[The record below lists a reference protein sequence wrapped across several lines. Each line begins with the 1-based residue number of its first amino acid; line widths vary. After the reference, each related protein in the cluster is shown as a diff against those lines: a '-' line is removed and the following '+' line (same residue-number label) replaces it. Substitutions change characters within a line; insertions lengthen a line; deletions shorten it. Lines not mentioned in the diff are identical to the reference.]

1 MIKEE
6 LIGKYAGSLLGL
18 AIGDAIGSSVEFMR
32 PGSFTPINDM
42 IGGGHYNLNLGEWT
56 DDTSMALCLADSLIS
71 KQGFD
76 PYDQLTRYIKWM
88 DEGYFSSRKK
98 SFGIG
103 RTTMQALESFKRF
116 PKPYCGLKK
125 SDSSGNGS
133 LMRLA
138 PVPLA
143 YAKNPE
149 YAIKMSGKSS
159 RTTHQTVVCI
169 QSCEYFGGLIV
180 GALYNESK
188 DFLLSTDY
196 IKKYPYLE
204 KRRIIDELNNVIKG
218 SFKNKNPPEIESTGY
233 VIKSLESAL
242 WAFYNSESFDDGL
255 IKVINLGN
263 DSDTAGAIFGQLAGA
278 YYGKE
283 NIPQKWVDL
292 LKYSKLICNMA
303 ERLYDLSEHIKFGS
317 VNLTKDL

>member
-1 MIKEE
+1 MFTEE
-6 LIGKYAGSLLGL
+6 LVGKYVGSLMGL
-18 AIGDAIGSSVEFMR
+18 AIGDAIGSSVEFMK
-32 PGSFTPINDM
+32 PGSFTPISDM
-42 IGGGHYNLNLGEWT
+42 IGGGFYNLNPGEWT

-76 PYDQLTRYIKWM
+76 PYDQLTRYIKWF

-103 RTTMQALESFKRF
+103 RTTRKALESFKKF

-125 SDSSGNGS
+125 FDSSGNGS

-138 PVPLA
+138 PVPLT

-159 RTTHQTVVCI
+159 KTTHQTNVCI
-169 QSCEYFGGLIV
+169 QACEYLGGLIV
-180 GALYNESK
+180 GSLQKESK
-188 DFLLSTDY
+188 GILLSSDY
-196 IKKYPYLE
+196 MEKYSYWKKR
-204 KRRIIDELNNVIKG
+204 KIDDNLNGVIEG

-242 WAFYNSESFDDGL
+242 WAFYNSDSFFEGL
-255 IKVINLGN
+255 IMVINLGN
-263 DSDTAGAIFGQLAGA
+263 DSDTAGAIFGQLGGA
-278 YYGKE
+278 YYGEK
-283 NIPQKWVDL
+283 NIPQKWRKSV
-292 LKYSKLICNMA
+292 KYSKIIRKMA
-303 ERLYDLSEHIKFGS
+303 GQIYELSEK
-317 VNLTKDL
+317 VTC